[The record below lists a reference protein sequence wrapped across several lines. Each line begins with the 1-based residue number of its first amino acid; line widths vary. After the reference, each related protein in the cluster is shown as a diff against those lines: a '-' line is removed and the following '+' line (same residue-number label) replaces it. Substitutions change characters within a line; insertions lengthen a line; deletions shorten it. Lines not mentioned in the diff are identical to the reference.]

1 MNKVMTSKEII
12 KASSYYVVNAIGGG
26 QSLPDMAL
34 TKELELALEWA
45 NDLHNRFSKS
55 KDYNED
61 GYVKITGFESIDE
74 PGKDVIVINLIGHI
88 DTDASVDVETATAAA
103 AVKREITEQIKNQLG
118 VVYHW
123 Y

>member
-45 NDLHNRFSKS
+45 NDLHNRYSES

-61 GYVKITGFESIDE
+61 GYVKITGFECIDE
-74 PGKDVIVINLIGHI
+74 PGKDIIVINLIGHLN
-88 DTDASVDVETATAAA
+88 TDDDVDIEAAKA
-103 AVKREITEQIKNQLG
+103 AVKREITEQIKKQLG